1 MIQNILLYIIAII
14 ALVYGFIKDKEKSKK
29 ALKKSWKAFE
39 NILPQFLTIVIVVG
53 MILSFL
59 DTTTISNL
67 IGTSSGWIG
76 VLLSS
81 IIGAITL
88 IPGFVAFPMAAI
100 LLENGAGYMQIAA
113 FISSL
118 MMVGVIT
125 FNVEKKFFG
134 LKATILRNLLAF
146 AFSFAVALVIGWV
159 MIS

>member
-53 MILSFL
+53 IILSFL